1 MRNLSENSSTAWL
14 VFGMM
19 LVYMP
24 IGVIQQSLDEK
35 SGGDVFSF
43 MTDLNLID
51 WLWVIA
57 FGLASVLNMTTRAI
71 AI

>member
-14 VFGMM
+14 VFGMF

-24 IGVIQQSLDEK
+24 IGMVQQSLEENFN
-35 SGGDVFSF
+35 GDLFGF
-43 MTDLNLID
+43 MTELNFFD
-51 WLWVIA
+51 WVWVGI
-57 FGLASVLNMTTRAI
+57 FGLVSVLNMTTRAI